1 MDLGL
6 LYQALAQHKVDM
18 AAGNSTDGLLDP
30 AKFQVLAD
38 DKHAFPPYNACF
50 VVRQALLDQRPEV
63 NAVLTMLS
71 GHLDENTM
79 RDLNR
84 EVDVHHQPVVLVV
97 RNFLAKQP

>member
-6 LYQALAQHKVDM
+6 LYQALAQQKVDM

-30 AKFQVLAD
+30 SKFQVFAD

-50 VVRQALLDQRPEV
+50 VVRQSLINQRPELQQ
-63 NAVLTMLS
+63 AITMLS
-71 GHLDENTM
+71 GHIDDKTM

-84 EVDVHHQPVVLVV
+84 QVDVEHQPVVLVV
-97 RNFLAKQP
+97 RNFLGNQP

>member
-30 AKFQVLAD
+30 AKFQILAD
-38 DKHAFPPYNACF
+38 DRHAFPPYYACF

-63 NAVLTMLS
+63 ATALTMLS
-71 GHLDENTM
+71 AHIDEKTM

-84 EVDVHHQPVVLVV
+84 QVDIDHQPVVLVV